1 MLSELVDDRPRRA
14 QDTVDLGQRGLQT
27 ASGRPHDHG
36 HGRHRRRQRLIG
48 IAGAVWVAVATEPA
62 TEVCGS
68 EGRLQCL
75 ERDKPSGI
83 RNVVEGVP
91 GAERM
96 QR

>member
-48 IAGAVWVAVATEPA
+48 IAGAV
-62 TEVCGS
+62 
-68 EGRLQCL
+68 GR
-75 ERDKPSGI
+75 RGHRAGDRGM
-83 RNVVEGVP
+83 R
-91 GAERM
+91 
-96 QR
+96 